1 MATQE
6 VIYDAG
12 VVESA
17 PDVVELA
24 LVAQPDA
31 IKLFEDKGLDPII
44 GKIREEVKK
53 HISDISTER
62 GRKAIASLARK
73 VASSKVR
80 LDDLGK
86 ELVTGVKAQIA
97 TIDGERRRMRD
108 ELDSLRDET
117 RQPLTEW
124 ENIEA
129 SRIEAHEE
137 GLRTIASLANV
148 PFNSPIEEITDRL
161 EDVQSFV
168 KRDWQEFARR
178 YQMASESAISQLSKL
193 LDETKR
199 RAEEQAELQRLQAA
213 EAKRLQEERDARLQA
228 EAAARATAE
237 AQSRARREAE
247 AEERRQHEAAAKAK
261 QESEARIKKIEED
274 AAKAKA
280 EAERKAKAE
289 REEVERKAKAAA
301 AEAQRQHEAADKARR
316 DAEERTRRAEEAAAK
331 AAKDAELA
339 TQRERDRVAEEKRKE
354 AEVVA
359 KREANRKHVNAVNDS
374 ILNALVSNGIPESWA
389 EKTVTL
395 LALQQIPNVRI
406 TY

>member
-53 HISDISTER
+53 HVSDISTER

-124 ENIEA
+124 ENIEQ
-129 SRIEAHEE
+129 SRLEEHEH
-137 GLRTIASLANV
+137 GLKELAELGNV
-148 PFNSPIEEITDRL
+148 PFNSSVEDMEQRL
-161 EDVQSFV
+161 LEVHLYSA
-168 KRDWQEFARR
+168 RDWQEFTAR
-178 YQMASESAISQLSKL
+178 YKMASESAVTQLTKL
-193 LDETKR
+193 ITETKQ
-199 RAEEQAELQRLQAA
+199 RAERDAELKRLQEA
-213 EAKRLQEERDARLQA
+213 EAKRLREEHEAKIAA
-228 EAAARATAE
+228 EAAAQATAL
-237 AQSRARREAE
+237 AQAKARKEAE
-247 AEERRQHEAAAKAK
+247 AEERRQYEAAANTKQEAEERIRQTELKAANDKAEADRRAKAAQEAADKAK
-261 QESEARIKKIEED
+261 RD
-274 AAKAKA
+274 ADAAIAKAKA
-280 EAERKAKAE
+280 ET
-289 REEVERKAKAAA
+289 
-301 AEAQRQHEAADKARR
+301 EA
-316 DAEERTRRAEEAAAK
+316 
-331 AAKDAELA
+331 A
-339 TQRERDRVAEEKRKE
+339 TQRERERVAEEKRKE
-354 AEVVA
+354 AAETA
-359 KREANRKHVNAVNDS
+359 KREADKTHKATINGA
-374 ILNALVSNGIPESWA
+374 ALAAFIDLGISA
-389 EKTVTL
+389 ADAKKVVT
-395 LALQQIPNVRI
+395 AIAKGQIPAVRI
-406 TY
+406 VY